1 MNNDLESVYQQTWKV
16 ITELSTKHNPSEVAG
31 VLIAQGLTLYKT
43 FLSEQDYNSMVDAIS
58 NSRDQVKTLNLPE
71 LQ

>member
-1 MNNDLESVYQQTWKV
+1 MNDNLESVYQQTWKV
-16 ITELSTKHNPSEVAG
+16 ITELSAKHSPSEVAG
-31 VLIAQGLTLYKT
+31 VLIAQGLTLYRT

-58 NSRDQVKTLNLPE
+58 NARDQVKTLNLPE

>member
-1 MNNDLESVYQQTWKV
+1 MNDNLEAIYQQTWKL
-16 ITELSTKHNPSEVAG
+16 ITELSAKHSPSEVAG

-43 FLSEQDYNSMVDAIS
+43 FLPEQDYNSMVDAIS
-58 NSRDQVKTLNLPE
+58 NSRDQVKTINLPE